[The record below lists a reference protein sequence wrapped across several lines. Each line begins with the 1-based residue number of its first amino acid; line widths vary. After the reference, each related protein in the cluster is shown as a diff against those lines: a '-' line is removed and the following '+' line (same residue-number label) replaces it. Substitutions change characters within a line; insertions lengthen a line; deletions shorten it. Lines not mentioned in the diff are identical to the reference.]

1 MKIPGN
7 GSMEV
12 GTVIRKIDR
21 VPALVLV
28 FLLASGAAA
37 SAQAAQ
43 AAGAPQAEGALDVLK
58 KADAALI
65 PKNASFRWSLKV
77 EREGEPVQENRFLG
91 FKKGD
96 LKYLFY
102 DYYPDSAY
110 GQSHLRIDAAIWMYL
125 PLADDTVKTSYKSA
139 FLNSGL
145 SYADVMYNELARYY
159 DASVLS
165 PSAKAAGLDGDRDCY
180 ELELKAKKGADGYAR
195 IVSYIDRES
204 FLTVRR
210 EYFSLSGQR
219 LKEIS
224 FGGFEL
230 AGGVV
235 RAFRLEISN
244 DLDPAQK
251 TTARFW
257 DLKAEDKLSEKYF
270 SLNFA
275 RTWQPKVEADKP

>member
-1 MKIPGN
+1 MTARNKI
-7 GSMEV
+7 
-12 GTVIRKIDR
+12 
-21 VPALVLV
+21 
-28 FLLASGAAA
+28 AAA
-37 SAQAAQ
+37 ILALALARSIGPGTPDGHAQAAP
-43 AAGAPQAEGALDVLK
+43 AAPPAGSLDATEILK

-65 PKNASFRWSLKV
+65 PKNASFRWELKV
-77 EREGEPVQENRFLG
+77 EREGEPLQDNRFLG

-110 GQSHLRIDAAIWMYL
+110 GQCHLRIDSAIWMYL

-159 DASVLS
+159 DTTIIQAG
-165 PSAKAAGLDGDRDCY
+165 AKVAGLDGDKDCY
-180 ELELKAKKGADGYAR
+180 ALELKAKKGADGYAR
-195 IVSYIDRES
+195 IVSYIDKGS
-204 FLTVRR
+204 FLTIRR

-224 FGGFEL
+224 YGGFEL
-230 AGGVV
+230 GASAVS
-235 RAFRLEISN
+235 AFRLEIAN

-251 TTARFW
+251 TSARFW
-257 DLKAEDKLSEKYF
+257 DLKSDDKIGEKYF